1 MLQSVS
7 IGCRYGTETQAS
19 ARFQNP
25 TEPQRFNP
33 KPKTVNSSG
42 CVVSFARRTRFS
54 SGVSKNSSSSWFAS
68 SVQGLGSGV
77 ACGSFRATCNLCGHL
92 SVYCIH
98 LHTHIHIYF
107 YTDLISIYI
116 YICMYLFT
124 DIYIY
129 LFVYLSIY
137 LFMFIYLFLC
147 LFIHLSIST
156 HMCMCIQN
164 THTKSS
170 NTKLQSKPSTFL
182 PQPRLRQRVHPGS
195 PHKVK
200 AAWPHSEQV

>member
-116 YICMYLFT
+116 YIYVCTYLQ
-124 DIYIY
+124 IYIYILICLFVY
-129 LFVYLSIY
+129 LFVYVY
-137 LFMFIYLFLC
+137 
-147 LFIHLSIST
+147 LSISLFIYSFIYFYT
-156 HMCMCIQN
+156 YVYVY
-164 THTKSS
+164 TEYTY
-170 NTKLQSKPSTFL
+170 
-182 PQPRLRQRVHPGS
+182 
-195 PHKVK
+195 
-200 AAWPHSEQV
+200 

>member
-25 TEPQRFNP
+25 TEPQRLNP

-77 ACGSFRATCNLCGHL
+77 ACGSFRGL
-92 SVYCIH
+92 
-98 LHTHIHIYF
+98 LHTST
-107 YTDLISIYI
+107 YTYTHTSIQILYLYIYI
-116 YICMYLFT
+116 YVCTYLHIYILICLF
-124 DIYIY
+124 IY
-129 LFVYLSIY
+129 LFVYVYLSIY
-137 LFMFIYLFLC
+137 LFIYSFIYFYTYVYVYTVYTYP
-147 LFIHLSIST
+147 IIEH
-156 HMCMCIQN
+156 
-164 THTKSS
+164 
-170 NTKLQSKPSTFL
+170 
-182 PQPRLRQRVHPGS
+182 
-195 PHKVK
+195 
-200 AAWPHSEQV
+200 